1 MTSRMRP
8 AVVLLALLA
17 LAPAS
22 TRAQDVPVVFVHGLL
37 SDAGAWNEAAP
48 RLASELRITPH
59 RTDTA
64 WQWWLES
71 QADQLQA
78 RFGNLPANTI
88 AIGHSNGG
96 LVARQWSKSRHLK
109 GIVTMGT
116 PHEGALMAARA
127 LNYVGANNE
136 LMGYLNFVVA
146 MVGGPENEF
155 SWMWPFMAGHLNFVS
170 WLANATA
177 AEILWTLGF
186 ANGAPVLGQMV
197 PNSAFLTQLNSSTN
211 LSRERSAVG
220 TRVGMVF
227 AAREYWRAGAAV
239 GLAPQI
245 QDSVATSVQ
254 TAIVILDAAAAYV
267 RNYPWNPRAQILLQ
281 NIQTLSQILR
291 SLDPGWCWVV
301 TNDASCATSHDGIV
315 ATPAQYYP
323 GGTNI
328 GFYGPPHRW
337 QTRESAPMLR
347 NVLIDHFGVEV
358 RATSTPTPPPGP
370 SPTPPPP
377 PPPPPPGTEPWVLL
391 PGQSLTRDQD
401 RVSRNGAFR
410 LVYQGDGNLVL
421 YRVGGSAIWHS
432 VTHGTSPG
440 QVAMQGDGNLVI
452 YNAAGQAVWNSATQ
466 WAPGSRA
473 ELNDAGYLVIFD
485 EAGTP
490 IWWAGGQ

>member
-1 MTSRMRP
+1 MTPRP
-8 AVVLLALLA
+8 RSVFVLLALLA
-17 LAPAS
+17 LAPAPAQ
-22 TRAQDVPVVFVHGLL
+22 AQDVPVVFVHGLL
-37 SDAGAWNEAAP
+37 SDAGAWDEAAP

-59 RTDTA
+59 RRDTA

-78 RFGNLPANTI
+78 AFGSLPASTI

-96 LVARQWSKSRHLK
+96 LVARQWSKSRNLK
-109 GIVTMGT
+109 AIVTMGT

-197 PNSAFLTQLNSSTN
+197 PNSAFLQQLNSSTN
-211 LSRERSAVG
+211 LSREASAVSK
-220 TRVGMVF
+220 RIGMVF

-239 GLAPQI
+239 GLAPDLQA
-245 QDSVATSVQ
+245 SVATSMQ
-254 TAIVILDAAAAYV
+254 TAIVILDAAAAYI
-267 RNYPWNPRAQILLQ
+267 RNYYPWNPRAQVLLQ
-281 NIQTLSQILR
+281 NVQALSHLIR

-315 ATPAQYYP
+315 ATPAQYFP
-323 GGTNI
+323 NGTNI
-328 GFYGPPHRW
+328 GFYGPPHRR
-337 QTRESAPMLR
+337 QTRESTPMLR
-347 NVLIDHFGVEV
+347 DVLVGHLGVEV
-358 RATSTPTPPPGP
+358 RATSTPTPPP
-370 SPTPPPP
+370 PTPPPSTP
-377 PPPPPPGTEPWVLL
+377 PSPPPPGTESWRLL
-391 PGQSLTRDQD
+391 PGQSLRRDQD
-401 RVSRNGAFR
+401 RVSQNGAFR

-421 YRVGGSAIWHS
+421 YRVNGSAIWNS

-440 QVAMQGDGNLVI
+440 SVEMQGDGNLVV
-452 YNAAGQAVWNSATQ
+452 YNAAGQAVWNSGTA
-466 WAPGSRA
+466 WAPGARA
-473 ELNDAGYLVIFD
+473 EINDAGYLLIID
-485 EAGTP
+485 GSGTP
-490 IWWAGGQ
+490 IWWSGGQ